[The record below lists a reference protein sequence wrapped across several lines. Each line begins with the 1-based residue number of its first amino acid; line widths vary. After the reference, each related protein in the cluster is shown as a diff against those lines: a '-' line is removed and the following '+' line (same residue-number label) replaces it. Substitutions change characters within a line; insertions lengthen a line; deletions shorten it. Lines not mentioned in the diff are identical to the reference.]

1 MAIEEKEKVLD
12 EDRNKLLPICMKDE
26 TGEMTPEDEKELD
39 RLMFRIDYQEL
50 FINKIGTFK
59 AELDGKVQY
68 AKQEFEDMSGRAD
81 KLLKQFGCDPNRYK
95 PMNLFELLFEFAR
108 DFSEAYKRM

>member
-1 MAIEEKEKVLD
+1 
-12 EDRNKLLPICMKDE
+12 MKDE

-50 FINKIGTFK
+50 FINKIGAFK

-68 AKQEFEDMSGRAD
+68 AKQEFEDMS
-81 KLLKQFGCDPNRYK
+81 
-95 PMNLFELLFEFAR
+95 
-108 DFSEAYKRM
+108 